1 LARHVAY
8 KPSVTRRVFQPVV
21 DVAAKPLGWHPI
33 KRLLTEK
40 SKKAVSGFFWTA
52 GLVAVSIVDPY
63 SGAMANTMEQAY
75 LLQMAEGNDAEQIF
89 GYETTQTISY
99 VRGGFKVVTGKD
111 ASELFVELAA
121 VPDSGTVKAYAY
133 SQVTANGWQRDQYSC
148 LVKLWDRESNWRYNA
163 TNRSSGAYGI
173 PQALPGIKMATEGA
187 DWLTNPETQIRWG
200 IGYIKGRYG
209 SPCGALAHSDKLGW
223 Y

>member
-1 LARHVAY
+1 MARRALAPIA
-8 KPSVTRRVFQPVV
+8 S
-21 DVAAKPLGWHPI
+21 AAKRPLGWHPI
-33 KRLLTEK
+33 QRILNDKAKK
-40 SKKAVSGFFWTA
+40 SLSGFVWTA

-63 SGAMANTMEQAY
+63 SGAMANTMEKAY
-75 LLQMAEGNDAEQIF
+75 LLQMAEGSDLEQIY

-111 ASELFVELAA
+111 ATALFVELA
-121 VPDSGTVKAYAY
+121 VLPDAGTVKAYAY
-133 SQVTANGWQRDQYSC
+133 KQVLAAGWQRDQYSC
-148 LVKLWDRESNWRYNA
+148 LVKLWERESNWRYNA
-163 TNRSSGAYGI
+163 SNRSSGAYGI
-173 PQALPGIKMATEGA
+173 PQALPGVKMATAGA

-209 SPCGALAHSDKLGW
+209 SPCGALAHSDKIGW